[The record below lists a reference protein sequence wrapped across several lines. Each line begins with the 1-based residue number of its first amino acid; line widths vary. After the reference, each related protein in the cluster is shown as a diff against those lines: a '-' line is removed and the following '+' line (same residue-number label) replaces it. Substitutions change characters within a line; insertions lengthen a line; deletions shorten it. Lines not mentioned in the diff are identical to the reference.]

1 PHFMNFYSQAT
12 PIDVLEQSKIGSRPA
27 RRTGQRS
34 LADLRA
40 IPWVFSWNQS
50 RFNVTAW
57 YGAGFALR
65 NMKENDPLH
74 YAEIKEAANR
84 WPFLRYTLIHI
95 ETNLLNANRE
105 IMKAYAALAV
115 VEPECKLI
123 FDRIERELKDS
134 HEQIAALFNEPT
146 VVRRFSVYDNAN
158 RREPVLTPLHRL
170 QIGTLKQWR
179 VKRQTHTEQ
188 AAKLLDKLL
197 MMTNA
202 ISGGLK
208 NTG

>member
-1 PHFMNFYSQAT
+1 
-12 PIDVLEQSKIGSRPA
+12 
-27 RRTGQRS
+27 
-34 LADLRA
+34 
-40 IPWVFSWNQS
+40 
-50 RFNVTAW
+50 
-57 YGAGFALR
+57 
-65 NMKENDPLH
+65 MKESDPVH
-74 YAEIKEAANR
+74 YAEIKETANR

-95 ETNLLNANRE
+95 ETNLLNANEE
-105 IMKAYAALAV
+105 IMKAYAGLV
-115 VEPECKLI
+115 VDEPECKLI
-123 FDRIERELKDS
+123 FDQIERELKDS